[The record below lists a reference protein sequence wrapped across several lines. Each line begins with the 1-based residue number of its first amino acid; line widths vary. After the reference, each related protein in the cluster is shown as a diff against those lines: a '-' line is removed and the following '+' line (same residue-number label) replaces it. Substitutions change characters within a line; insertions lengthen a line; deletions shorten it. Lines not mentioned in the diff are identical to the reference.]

1 MDGSL
6 FAGTRS
12 SRMFVEE
19 RAVMWTRFSL
29 RTLLA
34 ITTCVAILMVGF
46 LWFGPGVT
54 VTVYNAG
61 NSPIQDLQV
70 HVAGKSYQL
79 GDISSGAERKVKVSP
94 MGESH
99 VEISYQLPDGTT
111 KRHSVDCYF
120 ESAYRGTVNAT
131 IRDGEL
137 FHSSHQIVLSI
148 L

>member
-1 MDGSL
+1 
-6 FAGTRS
+6 
-12 SRMFVEE
+12 
-19 RAVMWTRFSL
+19 MWTQFSL

-34 ITTCVAILMVGF
+34 ITTCVAILMAGF

-54 VTVYNAG
+54 VKVYNAG
-61 NSPIQDLQV
+61 NSPILDLQV
-70 HVAGKSYQL
+70 HVTGKSYQL
-79 GDISSGAERKVKVSP
+79 GDIPSRAERNVKVSP

-99 VEISYQLPDGTT
+99 VEVSYRLSDGTT

-120 ESAYRGTVNAT
+120 ESAYRGTVEAT

-137 FHSSHQIVLSI
+137 FHTSHQNVLSI